1 MISFSFYFNFVSVS
15 THLADVCFKDQ
26 NLMSLMSNHPLQ
38 ICIKRCPLP
47 HTSPPLLDCSI
58 VTYSFRG
65 GEDDKIP
72 SAQLQLWHLSTICL
86 LFCFS
91 REVIILRQWRNPCVL
106 VLLLFWEI
114 HAHVLMAPQ
123 HLVTGN
129 TVILLCTSSIAC
141 HHKLIVIGSC
151 ASYKKGLFNF

>member
-1 MISFSFYFNFVSVS
+1 MTVLSKHVFFKVLFIFLNLLCICFYPHFFFLL
-15 THLADVCFKDQ
+15 HKFCFCI
-26 NLMSLMSNHPLQ
+26 NPL
-38 ICIKRCPLP
+38 
-47 HTSPPLLDCSI
+47 
-58 VTYSFRG
+58 
-65 GEDDKIP
+65 DKIP